1 MIGQLLILGI
11 SSGAIYALLAGGL
24 VIVFNV
30 TRIVNFMH
38 GQWVVIGAL
47 TYCSLVERMGTLPA
61 IVAATLITCIIGA
74 LVYRFVI
81 GRVAGAPFVSQ
92 VILTIALSFF
102 TEGIALVI
110 WGREPRS
117 APSFSSGESVAFF
130 DITISQQ
137 SLWVLGT
144 MIVAIASI
152 WFFLNYTLIG
162 KAMNACAVNRTA
174 ARVVGIKPDYMA
186 IISFAISG
194 LLGSIAGITYLPL
207 QAMSYNSGMAYT
219 LKAFIAA
226 IIGGMGSFGGAVLGG
241 FALGIAESLGA
252 GLLASGYKNTI
263 GFLAMTAI
271 IFYRV
276 IRRSTK

>member
-186 IISFAISG
+186 IIAFAISG

-241 FALGIAESLGA
+241 FALGVAECLGA
-252 GLLASGYKNTI
+252 GLLASGYKDTI
-263 GFLAMTAI
+263 GFLVMTGI

-276 IRRSTK
+276 MRMSTK

>member
-1 MIGQLLILGI
+1 
-11 SSGAIYALLAGGL
+11 
-24 VIVFNV
+24 
-30 TRIVNFMH
+30 
-38 GQWVVIGAL
+38 
-47 TYCSLVERMGTLPA
+47 
-61 IVAATLITCIIGA
+61 

-81 GRVAGAPFVSQ
+81 GRVAGAPFGSQ
-92 VILTIALSFF
+92 IILTIALSFF

-130 DITISQQ
+130 GTTISQQ
-137 SLWVLGT
+137 SLWILGT

-152 WFFLNYTLIG
+152 WFFLNRTLIG

-241 FALGIAESLGA
+241 FALGIAECLGA
-252 GLLASGYKNTI
+252 GLLASGYKDTI
-263 GFLAMTAI
+263 GFLVMTGI

-276 IRRSTK
+276 MRMSTK

>member
-1 MIGQLLILGI
+1 LIGQLLILGI

-24 VIVFNV
+24 VLVFNV

-47 TYCSLVERMGTLPA
+47 TYCSLMESMGTLPA
-61 IVAATLITCIIGA
+61 IIAATLITCIIGA

-81 GRVAGAPFVSQ
+81 SWVVGASFVPQ
-92 VILTIALSFF
+92 IMLTIALSFF

-110 WGREPRS
+110 WGKEPRS
-117 APSFSSGESVAFF
+117 APPFSGGEPIAIFG
-130 DITISQQ
+130 TAISPQ

-144 MIVAIASI
+144 MIVALASI
-152 WFFLNYTLIG
+152 WIFLNYTFIG
-162 KAMNACAVNRTA
+162 KAMNACAVNRMA

-186 IISFAISG
+186 IIAFAISG
-194 LLGSIAGITYLPL
+194 LFGAIAGFTYLPL
-207 QAMSYNSGMAYT
+207 QAMSYNSGMSYT

-276 IRRSTK
+276 IRMSTK

>member
-1 MIGQLLILGI
+1 MIGQLVILGI

-24 VIVFNV
+24 VLVFNV

-38 GQWVVIGAL
+38 GHWVIIGAL
-47 TYCSLVERMGTLPA
+47 TYWSLMESMGTLPA
-61 IVAATLITCIIGA
+61 IVTATLITCIIGG

-81 GRVAGAPFVSQ
+81 GWVAGASFVSQ
-92 VILTIALSFF
+92 VILTIALAFF

-110 WGREPRS
+110 WGKEPRS
-117 APSFSSGESVAFF
+117 APPFSSGEPIAVFGAL
-130 DITISQQ
+130 ISQQ

-144 MIVAIASI
+144 MIVALASI
-152 WFFLNYTLIG
+152 WVFLNYTLIG
-162 KAMNACAVNRTA
+162 KAMNACAVNRMA
-174 ARVVGIKPDYMA
+174 ARVVGIRPDYMGVV
-186 IISFAISG
+186 SFGMSG
-194 LLGSIAGITYLPL
+194 LLGAIAGCTYLPL

-252 GLLASGYKNTI
+252 GLIASGYKDTI

-276 IRRSTK
+276 MRMSTK